1 MDQPRLALPTPKPIM
16 ELATAFQR
24 SRPLLTAFELGLF
37 TTLTEDARTSEE
49 TADALGTNPRATDR
63 LMNALVALGL
73 LEKRDGRFSN
83 APLAEAYLVKGRPE
97 YLAGLGHTN
106 HLWNT
111 WSRLTDVVRSGEPA
125 VAAGVDDRGDD
136 WLRPFIAAMH
146 FRAKQSASEV
156 VGLLDLDGV
165 SRILDLGG
173 GSGAYA
179 TAFAR
184 AGRGISAVVFDLPNV
199 VPLSK
204 MYIAQEG
211 LAAEV
216 TTATGD
222 YLTAPLGGGFDMV
235 FMSAVVHSNSADDNR
250 LLMRKAAG
258 ALKPRGQ
265 IVVQDFLIGEA
276 RDGPLLPA
284 LFALNMLVGTTE
296 GDTYTESEVRSW
308 MREAGCQSVL
318 RKDTTFGTSLI
329 IGRIQSGWR
338 LST

>member
-1 MDQPRLALPTPKPIM
+1 MDQARSTPMTPKPIM

-24 SRPLLTAFELGLF
+24 SRPLLTAFELELF
-37 TTLTEDARTSEE
+37 TTLTADARTSEE
-49 TADALGTNPRATDR
+49 TADALSANPRATDR

-83 APLAEAYLVKGRPE
+83 TPLAETYLVKGRPE
-97 YLAGLGHTN
+97 YMAGLGHTN
-106 HLWNT
+106 HLSDT
-111 WSRLTDVVRSGEPA
+111 WSQLTEVVRSGEPA
-125 VAAGVDDRGDD
+125 PAAGINDRGDD

-146 FRAKQSASEV
+146 FRARQSAAEV

-165 SRILDLGG
+165 SRLLDLGG

-179 TAFAR
+179 MAFAR

-199 VPLSK
+199 VPLAR

-216 TTATGD
+216 ATATGD
-222 YLTAPLGGGFDMV
+222 YLSAPLGGGYDMV

-250 LLMRKAAG
+250 LLMRKSAA
-258 ALKPRGQ
+258 ALNPGGQ
-265 IVVQDFLIGEA
+265 IVVQDFLMSEA

-284 LFALNMLVGTTE
+284 LFALNMLVGTPE

-308 MREAGCQSVL
+308 MTEAGCRAIV
-318 RKDTTFGTSLI
+318 RKDTTFGTSLV
-329 IGRIQSGWR
+329 IGRLPAGG
-338 LST
+338 

>member
-1 MDQPRLALPTPKPIM
+1 MDQPRTAALTPKSIM

-37 TTLTEDARTSEE
+37 TTLTADARTSEQ
-49 TADALGTNPRATDR
+49 TADALGAHPRATDR

-83 APLAEAYLVKGRPE
+83 TPLAEAYLVKGRPE
-97 YLAGLGHTN
+97 YMAGLGHTS

-111 WSRLTDVVRSGEPA
+111 WSQLTEVVRSGEPA
-125 VAAGVDDRGDD
+125 TVAGVNDRGDD

-146 FRAKQSASEV
+146 FRAKQGASEV
-156 VGLLDLDGV
+156 VRLLDLDGV
-165 SRILDLGG
+165 SRLLDLGG

-179 TAFAR
+179 MAFAR
-184 AGRGISAVVFDLPNV
+184 AGRGIAAVVFDLPNV
-199 VPLSK
+199 VPLAK

-222 YLTAPLGGGFDMV
+222 YLSTPLGGGYDMV

-250 LLMRKAAG
+250 LLMRKCAA
-258 ALKPRGQ
+258 ALNPGGQ
-265 IVVQDFLIGEA
+265 IVVQDFLVSEA
-276 RDGPLLPA
+276 RDGPLLPT
-284 LFALNMLVGTTE
+284 LFALNMLVGTPE

-308 MREAGCQSVL
+308 MTQAGCRSVV
-318 RKDTTFGTSLI
+318 RKDTTFGTNLM
-329 IGRIQSGWR
+329 IGR
-338 LST
+338 L